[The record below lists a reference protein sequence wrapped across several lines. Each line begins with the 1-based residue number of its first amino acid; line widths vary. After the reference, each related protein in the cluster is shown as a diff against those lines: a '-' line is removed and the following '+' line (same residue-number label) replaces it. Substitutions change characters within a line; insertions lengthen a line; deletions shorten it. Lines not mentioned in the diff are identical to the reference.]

1 MLEGVSPLGM
11 GLLEP
16 VQHPQPVLSAQAV
29 ANGLLSLL
37 DALLE
42 PAAIPSQLLPGPPAI
57 LLAAYVILCHLL
69 VECHLFPLGT
79 RGFLPALPQFSAPAV
94 VFFQLHPTHAEMLRG
109 GRTRPLCPLESWR
122 PFFLR
127 CLKGRR
133 EI

>member
-69 VECHLFPLGT
+69 VECHLQKQGIQSAAPSKCRFKVVGLG
-79 RGFLPALPQFSAPAV
+79 
-94 VFFQLHPTHAEMLRG
+94 
-109 GRTRPLCPLESWR
+109 
-122 PFFLR
+122 
-127 CLKGRR
+127 
-133 EI
+133 I